1 MYKWLEL
8 GVDVRAEQ
16 ENERN
21 ALIAKIIEIVESSDE
36 AAKMLDEIEFKTKQ
50 KLQEFNLKYLNA
62 ALDRLQVFN
71 NKEEK

>member
-1 MYKWLEL
+1 SSGGSPSGFSADDDSVNCFVNCSV

-36 AAKMLDEIEFKTKQ
+36 AAKMLDEIEFKTTRRK
-50 KLQEFNLKYLNA
+50 
-62 ALDRLQVFN
+62 N
-71 NKEEK
+71 NVYSRS

>member
-1 MYKWLEL
+1 M
-8 GVDVRAEQ
+8 DVRAEQ

-50 KLQEFNLKYLNA
+50 KLQDFNLKYLNA